1 MSRSIDDNKAA
12 ADVAALQLHAF
23 GLVCEVEHS
32 THTEAGARWQVA
44 RWRVAV
50 RMPQRQRFEIALR
63 VDGVWVVL
71 SDASKPNAWRDLR
84 GAEFPTLQQ
93 AVTHYLL
100 TVTQ

>member
-1 MSRSIDDNKAA
+1 MSPSIDDNRVAADAA
-12 ADVAALQLHAF
+12 ARQLLAL

-32 THTEAGARWQVA
+32 VHAEARAHWQVA

-50 RMPQRQRFEIALR
+50 RMPQRRRFEIALR

-71 SDASKPNAWRDLR
+71 SDPSEPAAWRDLR
-84 GAEFPTLQQ
+84 GAEFPTLHQ

>member
-1 MSRSIDDNKAA
+1 MSLPLDNKDAAEAA
-12 ADVAALQLHAF
+12 ARQLHAL

-32 THTEAGARWQVA
+32 PHAEVRAHWRVA

-71 SDASKPNAWRDLR
+71 SDASAPAAWRDLR
-84 GAEFPTLQQ
+84 GAEFPTLHQ

-100 TVTQ
+100 TVTE